1 MCEQRLNENLEW
13 EGATPPPRLSVDAGE
28 LADDHITERGR
39 SLSVREVKVVL
50 PGLHTGGIEPLV
62 LFGVDLSP
70 SNLVLFEY
78 ENSVV

>member
-13 EGATPPPRLSVDAGE
+13 EGATPRLSVDAGE

-50 PGLHTGGIEPLV
+50 PGLHTGGSEPLV

-70 SNLVLFEY
+70 PNLVLFEC